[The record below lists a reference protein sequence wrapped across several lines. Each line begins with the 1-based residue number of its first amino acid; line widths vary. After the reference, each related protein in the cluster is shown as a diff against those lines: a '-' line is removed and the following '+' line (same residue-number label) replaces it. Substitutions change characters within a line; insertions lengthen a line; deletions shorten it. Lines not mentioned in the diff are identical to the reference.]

1 MHNIV
6 IQGEDKSV
14 TLTTTTTKCS
24 AADRLQIIYLHD
36 DRLSYIYIYIESITS
51 YSFTNFDVC
60 VVGVHV

>member
-36 DRLSYIYIYIESITS
+36 DRLSYIYIESITS

-60 VVGVHV
+60 VFGVHV